1 MSQADSWGQVFQ
13 AEGVVNAAEA
23 GHSRPAASVEL
34 KQVAGAGGTSEGGG
48 AEGSE
53 EGWGE

>member
-34 KQVAGAGGTSEGGG
+34 KHVAGAGGTSEGGG